1 MRDVGEVE
9 VEAEAQTTMMVT
21 RLLVATAISATQNNY
36 LPIMNTSGSGWPV
49 GTTRGDD
56 AARGG
61 GAGQR
66 KVVKLEEAEVSWV
79 KRPAA
84 DERQNDNGARTVA
97 WMQGHC
103 RRHSLSTGRHWDEA
117 DGAKLASMRAAAK
130 TPLLPQPSTAGAV
143 EDGRHCRR

>member
-1 MRDVGEVE
+1 M
-9 VEAEAQTTMMVT
+9 
-21 RLLVATAISATQNNY
+21 SAAQNNY
-36 LPIMNTSGSGWPV
+36 LTIMNASESRWIL
-49 GTTRGDD
+49 GTTKGDD

-61 GAGQR
+61 GAGR
-66 KVVKLEEAEVSWV
+66 REAVTPEEAEVSWV